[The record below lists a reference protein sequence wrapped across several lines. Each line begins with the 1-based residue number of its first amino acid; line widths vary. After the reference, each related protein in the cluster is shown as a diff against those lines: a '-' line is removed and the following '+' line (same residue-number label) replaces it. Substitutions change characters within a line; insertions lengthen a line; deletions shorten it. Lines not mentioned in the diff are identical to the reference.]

1 MSINQ
6 ASKTM
11 INFFKP
17 EEETLIIAAIRKAEA
32 QTSGEIRVHLEDKP
46 RLDTLAEA
54 KRVFLRLNMHKTK
67 DRNGVLI
74 LLIPEKKTFAIIGDE
89 GIHEVVKGDFWE
101 SERDLLQRY
110 FREGNFCAGLVAAI
124 DLIGTKLK
132 AYFPLQ
138 QDDQN
143 ELSDDISYG
152 AKDI

>member
-1 MSINQ
+1 
-6 ASKTM
+6 M

-32 QTSGEIRVHLEDKP
+32 QTSGEIRVHLEENARSDAMKEAQRIFR
-46 RLDTLAEA
+46 RLKMQE
-54 KRVFLRLNMHKTK
+54 TK

-74 LLIPEKKTFAIIGDE
+74 LLIPEQKTFAIIGDE
-89 GIHEVVKGDFWE
+89 GIDKVVEGDFWE

-124 DLIGTKLK
+124 DQIGIKLK
-132 AYFPLQ
+132 TYFPVQ
-138 QDDQN
+138 QDNQN